1 MIDILSFNKSLNMKQ
16 VQGYF
21 NDDNHSIVV
30 NGCFSQIST
39 SRSTQEGVFLSNFKP
54 QYVPQLNKETLI
66 GHWTNKESYRRL
78 VQDKGSRQS
87 QVKWLSEGD
96 LVGNSIVNWEKFKM
110 LLSAK
115 SQSIP
120 VKRFKQTITLHDF
133 LCRIGKKQV
142 DSFPSAGKLLKLW
155 YLLKLQI

>member
-1 MIDILSFNKSLNMKQ
+1 M
-16 VQGYF
+16 
-21 NDDNHSIVV
+21 
-30 NGCFSQIST
+30 
-39 SRSTQEGVFLSNFKP
+39 FLSLIKRPF
-54 QYVPQLNKETLI
+54 LREII

-120 VKRFKQTITLHDF
+120 VKRFK
-133 LCRIGKKQV
+133 
-142 DSFPSAGKLLKLW
+142 
-155 YLLKLQI
+155 